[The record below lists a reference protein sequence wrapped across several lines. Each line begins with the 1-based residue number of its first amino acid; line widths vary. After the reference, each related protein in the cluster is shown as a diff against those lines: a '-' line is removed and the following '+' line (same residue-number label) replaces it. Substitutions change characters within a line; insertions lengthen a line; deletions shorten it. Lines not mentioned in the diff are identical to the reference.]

1 MSYDVIP
8 LERFKR
14 DVKQLSK
21 KYRHI
26 KEDLQE
32 LEALLSENPTA
43 GDAIPELKGSF
54 YKVRLRNTDLRKGKR
69 AGYRVVYYPSEENE
83 TIFLVTLYVK
93 GEKENIRPKDILAI
107 MKQEK
112 IGIQT

>member
-1 MSYDVIP
+1 MSYKVIP

-32 LEALLSENPTA
+32 LEALLSENPIA
-43 GDAIPELKGSF
+43 GDAIPELKGLF
-54 YKVRLRNTDLRKGKR
+54 YKTRLRNTDLRKGKR
-69 AGYRVVYYPSEENE
+69 AGYRVVYYLAEESE
-83 TIFLVTLYVK
+83 TVFLVTMYVK
-93 GEKENIRPKDILAI
+93 GEKEDIRPKDILTM
-107 MKQEK
+107 MKQES
-112 IGIQT
+112 IGT